1 MSQSAQQPE
10 APNGA
15 WTYGAPGAP
24 APVRNGLGTAAL
36 VLGIIGAV
44 TGFVPLLFWLG
55 GLLGLLAL
63 VLGLMGRGR
72 AKRGEATNKG
82 AATAGAILGLI
93 AMIVGV
99 VIGIATVKAVDDA
112 VDDLNKVTENTAPKD
127 PSKNKDKNGNGN
139 GKNAK
144 AEVLGADESIVYDD
158 DLTVTVSAPK
168 PFTPG
173 EFALGH
179 TKGNKAHQVTI
190 TIENA
195 GKKKFDSTLVTVTAR
210 AGKDGVSAEQ
220 IIDDKAGQGFDSAIL
235 PGKKATVTYAF
246 DTPADAKNLTVEVVP
261 DVWYDAT
268 QWDLAL

>member
-10 APNGA
+10 APHGA

-63 VLGLMGRGR
+63 VLGLLGRGR

-112 VDDLNKVTENTAPKD
+112 VDDLNKTAGNTAPKD
-127 PSKNKDKNGNGN
+127 PSKKDRD

-144 AEVLGADESIVYDD
+144 AEVLAAGESIVYDD
-158 DLTVTVSAPK
+158 DLTVTVSAPE

-173 EFALGH
+173 EYAVGH

-220 IIDDKAGQGFDSAIL
+220 IFDDKAGQGFDSTIL

-246 DTPADAKNLTVEVVP
+246 DTPANAKNLTVEVVP
-261 DVWYDAT
+261 DVWYDAS

>member
-10 APNGA
+10 PPH
-15 WTYGAPGAP
+15 GAPGAS

-36 VLGIIGAV
+36 VLGIIGTV

-63 VLGLMGRGR
+63 VLGLIGRGR
-72 AKRGEATNKG
+72 AKRGEAGNKG

-127 PSKNKDKNGNGN
+127 PSKNKDKNGK

-144 AEVLGADESIVYDD
+144 AEVLAAGDSIVYDD
-158 DLTVTVSAPK
+158 DLTVTVSAPE

-173 EFALGH
+173 EFAVGH

-195 GKKKFDSTLVTVTAR
+195 GKKKFDSSLVTVTAR

-220 IIDDKAGQGFDSAIL
+220 IFDDKAGEGFDSTIL
-235 PGKKATVTYAF
+235 PGKKATATYAF
-246 DTPADAKNLTVEVVP
+246 DAPADAKNLTVEIVP

>member
-1 MSQSAQQPE
+1 MSQTAQQPE
-10 APNGA
+10 QPHGA
-15 WTYGAPGAP
+15 WPYGASGAS

-36 VLGIIGAV
+36 VLGIIGTV

-63 VLGLMGRGR
+63 VLGLLGRGR

-82 AATAGAILGLI
+82 TATAGAILGLI

-112 VDDLNKVTENTAPKD
+112 VDDLNRTTENTAPKN
-127 PSKNKDKNGNGN
+127 PSENTGRD
-139 GKNAK
+139 GKNTK
-144 AEVLGADESIVYDD
+144 AEVLGAGESIVYDD
-158 DLTVTVSAPK
+158 DLTVTVSAPE

-173 EFALGH
+173 EFAVGH
-179 TKGNKAHQVTI
+179 TKGNKAHKVTI
-190 TIENA
+190 VIENA
-195 GKKKFDSTLVTVTAR
+195 GKKKFDSTLVTVMAR
-210 AGKDGVSAEQ
+210 AGKDGVSAER
-220 IIDDKAGQGFDSAIL
+220 ILDDKVGHGFDSAIL

-246 DTPADAKNLTVEVVP
+246 DAPADAKNLTVEVVP